1 MVELGCRSSFSF
13 LSACNTPAELVSQAD
28 KLGYRALCIADEASV
43 AGSVRAHLAAQ
54 ACSIKV
60 LHGAQFRVSEGWRL
74 IAWVLNKE
82 GWPVLCS
89 TISAAR
95 RRAPK
100 GEYKIGLTQLED
112 HPGLAWGYLPDH
124 GFADTPA
131 PEQIKAHLP
140 NCYLVAVDHLTGH
153 CQQHLSDIDR
163 IAFENDW
170 PVIASSAPRMATRSQ
185 KPLLDLM
192 TAIRLNQP
200 LEEIGDALPPNA
212 EAVIRPKPEMRQ
224 RYPQAWLTEGE
235 RLAESAD
242 FSLDQL
248 KYRYPSE
255 LVPPSYPDATTYL
268 ADLVWQGAK
277 TRWPGG
283 LSDKVRALI
292 EKELSLIQE
301 LGYEPYFLTVQDVVA
316 FARSQGIL
324 CQGRGSAANS
334 AVCFCLFITE
344 VDPDRVDVLFER
356 FISKERDEPPDIDV
370 DFEHHRREEVIQ
382 YLYTRYGRERA
393 AIAATVIT
401 YRPKSA
407 IRDVGRALGMDEALL
422 RKLSKSLSWWAKADG
437 LETYFDDQ
445 GIDHQT
451 PRFQLFLHWVRAIQ
465 GQPRHLSQHVGGFVI
480 SDGPLSQW
488 VPIENAS
495 MPERTIVQ
503 WDKDD
508 IEALGLLKLD
518 VLALGML
525 SAIRRTMDLAREWRQ
540 THPGYGGEID
550 DRFRLQDIPPED
562 PATYDRLCE
571 GDSMGVFQVESRAQM
586 SMLPRLRPRC
596 YYDLVVQIA
605 LVRPGP
611 IQGDMVHPY
620 LRRRQGL
627 EPATYPNE
635 AVKSVLG
642 RTLGVPIFQEQVI
655 QLAMVAAGFSAGQ
668 ADALRR
674 AMAAWKKDG
683 GLDHFRDQLINGMLE
698 RGHPLEFAER
708 LFEQMKGF
716 GKYGFPE
723 SHAASFALLV
733 YVSAWL
739 KCHVPEAFYCGLLN
753 SYPMGFYS
761 PSQLIQEAKRKGI
774 PVHPPCVNQSDY
786 DYSLT
791 ERDQRLG
798 IQVGLRAIKG
808 LPDNAIQPLLLAR
821 AEGVFTS
828 LDDLAIRTGLSGAVL
843 EKLAAAGALDALGEH
858 RQAARWALAD
868 SLWQLPL
875 LAQAGVGIETTPLP
889 PSPEGQQV
897 VEDYRSLGFTLRTH
911 PMALLRDHRWVKGT
925 RRHEDLED
933 WPDGQTME
941 MVGLV
946 TGRQR
951 PGSAGGV
958 MFATLEDETG
968 NTNLILWPDRVDRYR
983 GILLTARLWRV
994 RGQVQHQ
1001 QGVTHLIVDQVVN
1014 LDALLGDLPVKNVSY
1029 RP

>member
-1 MVELGCRSSFSF
+1 MVELACRSSFSF
-13 LSACNTPAELVSQAD
+13 LQACNTPGELIEQAD
-28 KLGYRALCIADEASV
+28 QLGYRALCIADEASV
-43 AGSVRAHLAAQ
+43 AGAVRAHLAAKDRTIQ
-54 ACSIKV
+54 LV
-60 LHGAQFRVSEGWRL
+60 HGVRFQVSEGWTL
-74 IAWVLNKE
+74 IAWVL
-82 GWPVLCS
+82 GADAWPVLCS
-89 TISAAR
+89 TISLAR

-100 GEYKIGLTQLED
+100 GEYRIELGQLPV
-112 HPGLAWGYLPDH
+112 HPDLAWGWLPEP
-124 GFADTPA
+124 GFADTSA
-131 PEQIKAHLP
+131 RQHIRAQLP
-140 NCYLVAVDHLTGH
+140 DCYLIAVDHLCGYSA
-153 CQQHLSDIDR
+153 QHLADIDR
-163 IAFENDW
+163 ISFEEDW
-170 PVIASSAPRMATRSQ
+170 PVVASSDPRMATRRH

-200 LEEIGDALPPNA
+200 LDALGDALPPNA
-212 EAVIRPKPEMRQ
+212 EAVLRSPQEQAQ
-224 RYPQAWLTEGE
+224 RYPRAWLAAAE
-235 RLAESAD
+235 RLAEQAQ

-248 KYRYPSE
+248 NYRYPSE
-255 LVPPSYPDATTYL
+255 LVPPTYATATAYL
-268 ADLVWQGAK
+268 ADLVWQGARQ
-277 TRWPGG
+277 RWPEGT
-283 LSDKVRALI
+283 SESVQALI
-292 EKELSLIQE
+292 NKELALIQE
-301 LGYEPYFLTVQDVVA
+301 LAYEPYFLTVHDVVA
-316 FARSQGIL
+316 YARSQGIL

-344 VDPDRVDVLFER
+344 VDPARVDVLFER
-356 FISKERDEPPDIDV
+356 FISKERNEPPDIDV

-407 IRDVGRALGMDEALL
+407 IRDVGRALGMDEGLL
-422 RKLSKSLSWWAKADG
+422 KKLSKSLSWWAKADG
-437 LETYFDDQ
+437 LESYFEDQ

-525 SAIRRTMDLAREWRQ
+525 SAIRRAMDLARQWRQ
-540 THPGYGGEID
+540 THPSYGGAIA
-550 DRFRLQDIPPED
+550 DRFELQDIPAED
-562 PATYDRLCE
+562 PDTYQMLCQ
-571 GDSMGVFQVESRAQM
+571 GQSMGVFQVESRAQM
-586 SMLPRLRPRC
+586 SMLPRLQPRC
-596 YYDLVVQIA
+596 YYDLVIQIA

-627 EPATYPNE
+627 EPVVYPNE
-635 AVKSVLG
+635 AVQSVLG

-655 QLAMVAAGFSAGQ
+655 QLAMVAAGFSAGE

-683 GLDHFRDQLINGMLE
+683 GLDHFQDKLVNGMLA
-698 RGHPLEFAER
+698 RGHSLDFAQR

-723 SHAASFALLV
+723 SHSASFALLV

-739 KCHVPEAFYCGLLN
+739 KCHVPAAFYCGLLN

-761 PSQLIQEAKRKGI
+761 PSQLLQEARRNDISVLG
-774 PVHPPCVNQSDY
+774 PCVNQSDY
-786 DYSLT
+786 DYSLY
-791 ERDQRLG
+791 EQADSPG
-798 IQVGLRAIKG
+798 IRVGLRAIKG
-808 LPDNAIQPLLLAR
+808 LPQAALNQLLLAR
-821 AEGVFTS
+821 AQGPFQS
-828 LDDLAIRTGLSGAVL
+828 LDDLAQRSGLSAAGL
-843 EKLAAAGALDALGEH
+843 EKLAGAWALDSLGQH

-868 SLWQLPL
+868 SAWQLPL
-875 LAQAGVGIETTPLP
+875 LAGLGIETETSTLAPAA
-889 PSPEGQQV
+889 EGQQV
-897 VEDYRSLGFTLRTH
+897 IEDYRALGFTLRTH
-911 PMALLRDHRWVKGT
+911 PMALLRNHRAIRGSYRHQDLNALADGT
-925 RRHEDLED
+925 RIELA
-933 WPDGQTME
+933 
-941 MVGLV
+941 GLV

-968 NTNLILWPDRVDRYR
+968 NSNLILWPDRVDRYR
-983 GILLTARLWRV
+983 GILLTSRLWRV
-994 RGQVQHQ
+994 RGAIQHQ
-1001 QGVTHLIVDQVVN
+1001 QGVTHLIVDHLIN
-1014 LDALLGDLPVKNVSY
+1014 CDSLLGELPVKNVSY